1 MIETDRIYL
10 MDCMEGMK
18 QIADSSVDAIIAD
31 LPYGV
36 LNRSNPSVNWDRQIP
51 FAALWEQYR
60 RITKPDSP
68 IILFGQGLFSAWLML
83 SQPRLWRYNLV
94 WQKDR
99 VTGHLNAKRMPL
111 RQHEDILVFYKKQ
124 PVYHPQMTPCPPERR
139 NHGRRKTEGFTNRC
153 YGTMKLSP
161 VRIADDKY
169 PTSVIFMPKE
179 HKKGAF
185 YHPTQKP
192 VALMEYL
199 IRTYTDEGDVVLD
212 NCIGSGTTAVAA
224 IRTGRHY
231 IGFEIEQVY
240 CEIAERRIQEEL
252 ECRIRTLP
260 IAGSRWQ
267 RTPTHGGSS
276 SRVRR
281 PASRPARSCTAAP
294 LRAKGGRCPVV
305 HSRRRRGTCRQSS
318 G

>member
-1 MIETDRIYL
+1 MIETDKIYN
-10 MDCMEGMK
+10 MDCLEGM
-18 QIADSSVDAIIAD
+18 SRMPEGSVDAIIAD

-36 LNRSNPSVNWDRQIP
+36 LNRGNRSACWDRQIP
-51 FAALWEQYR
+51 LGPLWEQYR
-60 RITKPDSP
+60 RIIKPDSP
-68 IILFGQGLFSAWLML
+68 IILFAQGIFSAHLML
-83 SQPRLWRYNLV
+83 SQPGIWRYNLV

-99 VTGHLNAKRMPL
+99 VTGHLNANRMPL
-111 RQHEDILVFYKKQ
+111 RQHEDILVFYMKQ

-252 ECRIRTLP
+252 ECRNKAQEEKEIREEK
-260 IAGSRWQ
+260 Q
-267 RTPTHGGSS
+267 N
-276 SRVRR
+276 
-281 PASRPARSCTAAP
+281 
-294 LRAKGGRCPVV
+294 
-305 HSRRRRGTCRQSS
+305 Q
-318 G
+318 

>member
-18 QIADSSVDAIIAD
+18 QIADGSVDAIIAD

-51 FAALWEQYR
+51 LAALWEQYR

-124 PVYHPQMTPCPPERR
+124 PAYHPQMTPCPPERR

-185 YHPTQKP
+185 YHPTQSP
-192 VALMEYL
+192 W
-199 IRTYTDEGDVVLD
+199 R
-212 NCIGSGTTAVAA
+212 
-224 IRTGRHY
+224 
-231 IGFEIEQVY
+231 
-240 CEIAERRIQEEL
+240 
-252 ECRIRTLP
+252 
-260 IAGSRWQ
+260 
-267 RTPTHGGSS
+267 
-276 SRVRR
+276 
-281 PASRPARSCTAAP
+281 
-294 LRAKGGRCPVV
+294 
-305 HSRRRRGTCRQSS
+305 
-318 G
+318 

>member
-1 MIETDRIYL
+1 METDISKLHKGTDGFYYEDYIAPDKPETFVGKLVSTEWWHKGVRFALICNFQAEDGRRIALFAFQKHTGFTGRETVRSISNMWRRIPSGSVKSGNPDGTLYLDERPTNCRTENRRNMIETDRIYL

-111 RQHEDILVFYKKQ
+111 RQHEDILVFYKNSRSII
-124 PVYHPQMTPCPPERR
+124 RR
-139 NHGRRKTEGFTNRC
+139 
-153 YGTMKLSP
+153 
-161 VRIADDKY
+161 
-169 PTSVIFMPKE
+169 
-179 HKKGAF
+179 
-185 YHPTQKP
+185 
-192 VALMEYL
+192 
-199 IRTYTDEGDVVLD
+199 
-212 NCIGSGTTAVAA
+212 
-224 IRTGRHY
+224 
-231 IGFEIEQVY
+231 
-240 CEIAERRIQEEL
+240 
-252 ECRIRTLP
+252 
-260 IAGSRWQ
+260 
-267 RTPTHGGSS
+267 
-276 SRVRR
+276 
-281 PASRPARSCTAAP
+281 
-294 LRAKGGRCPVV
+294 
-305 HSRRRRGTCRQSS
+305 
-318 G
+318 

>member
-1 MIETDRIYL
+1 M
-10 MDCMEGMK
+10 
-18 QIADSSVDAIIAD
+18 
-31 LPYGV
+31 
-36 LNRSNPSVNWDRQIP
+36 
-51 FAALWEQYR
+51 WEQYR

-179 HKKGAF
+179 HK
-185 YHPTQKP
+185 
-192 VALMEYL
+192 
-199 IRTYTDEGDVVLD
+199 
-212 NCIGSGTTAVAA
+212 NCTGSGTTAVAA

-252 ECRIRTLP
+252 ECRNKAQEEKEIREEK
-260 IAGSRWQ
+260 Q
-267 RTPTHGGSS
+267 N
-276 SRVRR
+276 
-281 PASRPARSCTAAP
+281 
-294 LRAKGGRCPVV
+294 
-305 HSRRRRGTCRQSS
+305 Q
-318 G
+318 